1 MLRNLHALLTGAFL
15 FIFSFLLANGNP
27 KDVIRLGSKLI
38 YDVNFEGASYEVT
51 VIVKNNNE
59 NYTFEWFMSKPANGK
74 GTIQLSKAAIEN
86 ASGILSH
93 FTNGDISLDDQ
104 CCIFLS
110 KKMFE
115 ELKNDGSMEIVTDKK
130 KNVKTIF
137 GNPYQHTQ
145 SYGYKNNYTNEFQC
159 RTVSDGGD
167 YQITYVDD
175 ADFPLIVELNLDWS
189 LKLKNIED

>member
-1 MLRNLHALLTGAFL
+1 
-15 FIFSFLLANGNP
+15 
-27 KDVIRLGSKLI
+27 
-38 YDVNFEGASYEVT
+38 
-51 VIVKNNNE
+51 
-59 NYTFEWFMSKPANGK
+59 
-74 GTIQLSKAAIEN
+74 
-86 ASGILSH
+86 
-93 FTNGDISLDDQ
+93 
-104 CCIFLS
+104 
-110 KKMFE
+110 MFE